1 MKHQRALPRCLL
13 WLGLGVGA
21 WQNTNAGSGESLRVG
36 TLTLHHCSTPAQWCG
51 TLPRPLDPSGLVS
64 GSVPVYFEY
73 YPHLNPGPSAG
84 TLVATEGG
92 PGFPATE
99 SRNGYLALYR
109 TLRGTRDVLIMD
121 NRGTGR
127 SSAVDCPELQRDPTL
142 TEANVAAC
150 GERLGPRAPL
160 YSTTLAA
167 DDLAALL
174 AALALGRID
183 LYGDS
188 YGTFFAQVFAVRHPE
203 RLRSLVLDGAYPL
216 GSGEYAWYP
225 AYAPAMRDK
234 FNLACQR
241 SPSCSRLP
249 GTSLDHIEPALQ
261 ALRAK
266 PFAAQAHDLTGTL
279 HKFTADASQLA
290 TVMFGSAPALA
301 SVREVDAAARAFVAG
316 DRLPLLRL
324 MAETQ
329 VGVDSREDAQAPQ
342 DFSAGL
348 AAAVMCQDAPQI
360 YDMSLPPAQRRIAR
374 DQAIKRRE
382 AQAPGTYAPFTIGE
396 YRRMPLDYAFIDE
409 CVSWPAP
416 AAAWPAGRLAAKPM
430 KYPDAPT
437 LVVSGDLDNM
447 TPVADGAAA
456 VANFPNGRQVV
467 IRNGFHVNALPR
479 SRSDCGAIVVRRF
492 IETLAVGD
500 TACAQGVPPVR
511 LVPRFARHVEE
522 LDPATA
528 MAGNAADAVRLRA
541 VTAAVLTAGDAAAR
555 AAEISS
561 GKGVGLRGGSFS
573 VSETPSGYRLNL
585 HELRWTED
593 VAVSGTVDRPFRAGP
608 AKAVLTLRGAATI
621 GGRIEV
627 DWSEGTADAVAVARG
642 TIGGQ
647 PVAARLDAP

>member
-1 MKHQRALPRCLL
+1 MRYAL
-13 WLGLGVGA
+13 WLCLGACA
-21 WQNTNAGSGESLRVG
+21 WQPANGGSTENLRVG
-36 TLTLHHCSTPAQWCG
+36 SLTLHHCSTPALWCG
-51 TLPRPLDPSGLVS
+51 TLPRALDPTGTVP
-64 GSVPVYFEY
+64 GNVPVYFEY

-127 SSAVDCPELQRDPTL
+127 SDTVDCPPLQRTATL

-150 GERLGPRAPL
+150 GKGLGPRAPL
-160 YSTTLAA
+160 YSTTLAT

-174 AALALGRID
+174 DALALGRID

-241 SPSCSRLP
+241 SPACSALP
-249 GTSLDHIEPALQ
+249 GTSMAHIKPALE
-261 ALRAK
+261 ALRAR
-266 PFAAQAHDLTGTL
+266 PFAARAPDVTGGM
-279 HKFTADASQLA
+279 HSFRADASQLA

-301 SVREVDAAARAFVAG
+301 SVRELDAAARAFAAG

-329 VGVDSREDAQAPQ
+329 AGVDSRDEDQAPQ
-342 DFSAGL
+342 SFSAGL

-360 YDMSLPPAQRRIAR
+360 YDMSLPPDRRRIAR
-374 DQAIKRRE
+374 DQAVKHRE
-382 AQAPGTYAPFTIGE
+382 ASAPATYAPFTIGE

-416 AAAWPAGRLAAKPM
+416 PAAWPAGRLAAGTL
-430 KYPDAPT
+430 KYPNAPT

-456 VANFPNGRQVV
+456 TANFPNGRQLV

-492 IETLAVGD
+492 IETLALGD
-500 TACAQGVPPVR
+500 TACAQSVPPVR
-511 LVPRFARHVEE
+511 LVPRFARRVKE

-528 MAGNAADAVRLRA
+528 MAGNAADTARLRT

-555 AAEISS
+555 AAEISK
-561 GKGVGLRGGSFS
+561 GDGVGLRGGSFS
-573 VSETPSGYRLNL
+573 VTETPAGYHLTLR
-585 HELRWTED
+585 ELRWTED
-593 VAVSGTVDRPFRAGP
+593 LTVSGTVDQPFRKGP
-608 AKAVLTLRGAATI
+608 AKAVLSLHGVAAVD
-621 GGRIEV
+621 GNIEV
-627 DWSEGTADAVAVARG
+627 QWVEGTAAAVASVRG
-642 TIGGQ
+642 MIGGQ
-647 PVAARLDAP
+647 SVAARVDAP